1 MVTLPLNNKEISIA
15 ILSKKESIAV
25 MDVVTSLRK
34 DLERKKFKVY
44 SDETSMQDSAN
55 WSKVIDDVKK
65 MNPDYIVSV
74 GGDGTLLWVIRS
86 MDDETPVL
94 AVNVGGRGILSEIS
108 PNNIKESIKKLR
120 ENQYLIDS
128 RNRISVSVNGK
139 TLPPALNEVYV
150 NRISQTRT
158 STYTMTIGGYKV
170 KQRMDG
176 LMVSTS
182 TGSTGHSLSFGGP
195 YIHPDSN
202 AFLVLMVGSIDRLP
216 PIVLP
221 TKPIE
226 VISDHDSSIT
236 VDGQEEILVKASEQI
251 VITKHN
257 RNARF
262 IRFENTGFQQLEKI
276 FL

>member
-1 MVTLPLNNKEISIA
+1 LVTLPLTHKEISIA
-15 ILSKKESIAV
+15 ILSRKESITV

-34 DLERKKFKVY
+34 DLESKEFKVY
-44 SDETSMQDSAN
+44 SDETSMKDYAN
-55 WSKVIDDVKK
+55 WSKVIEDVKK
-65 MNPDYIVSV
+65 MSPDYIVSV
-74 GGDGTLLWVIRS
+74 GGDGTLLWVLRS

-94 AVNVGGRGILSEIS
+94 ALNVGGRGILSEIS
-108 PNNIKESIKKLR
+108 PNNIGKSIKQLR
-120 ENQYLIDS
+120 EKQYRIDS

-150 NRISQTRT
+150 NRVSQTRT

-195 YIHPDSN
+195 YIHPDS
-202 AFLVLMVGSIDRLP
+202 AVFLVLMVGSIDRLP

-257 RNARF
+257 RDARF
-262 IRFENTGFQQLEKI
+262 VRFENKGFQQLEKI

>member
-1 MVTLPLNNKEISIA
+1 MVTLPLTHKEISIA
-15 ILSKKESIAV
+15 ILSKKESITV

-44 SDETSMQDSAN
+44 SDETSIQDSAN

-195 YIHPDSN
+195 YIHPDS
-202 AFLVLMVGSIDRLP
+202 AVFLVLMVGSIDRLP

-257 RNARF
+257 RDARF
-262 IRFENTGFQQLEKI
+262 VRFENKGFQQLEKI

>member
-1 MVTLPLNNKEISIA
+1 MVTLPLTHKEISIA
-15 ILSKKESIAV
+15 ILSRKESITV

-34 DLERKKFKVY
+34 DLESKEFKVY
-44 SDETSMQDSAN
+44 SDETSMKDYAN
-55 WSKVIDDVKK
+55 WSKVIEDVKK
-65 MNPDYIVSV
+65 MSPDYIVSV
-74 GGDGTLLWVIRS
+74 GGDGTLLWVLRS

-94 AVNVGGRGILSEIS
+94 ALNVGGRGILSEIS
-108 PNNIKESIKKLR
+108 PNNIGKSIKQLR
-120 ENQYLIDS
+120 EKQYRIDS

-150 NRISQTRT
+150 NRVSQTRT

-195 YIHPDSN
+195 YIHPDS
-202 AFLVLMVGSIDRLP
+202 AVFLVLMVGSIDRLP

-257 RNARF
+257 RDARF
-262 IRFENTGFQQLEKI
+262 VRFENKGFQQLEKI

>member
-1 MVTLPLNNKEISIA
+1 MIHKEISIA
-15 ILSKKESIAV
+15 ILSRKESITV

-34 DLERKKFKVY
+34 DLESKEFKVY
-44 SDETSMQDSAN
+44 SDETSMKDYAN
-55 WSKVIDDVKK
+55 WSKVIEDVKK
-65 MNPDYIVSV
+65 MSPDYIVSV
-74 GGDGTLLWVIRS
+74 GGDGTLLWVFRS

-94 AVNVGGRGILSEIS
+94 ALNVGGRGILSEIS
-108 PNNIKESIKKLR
+108 PNNIGKSIKQLQEK
-120 ENQYLIDS
+120 QYLIDS

-195 YIHPDSN
+195 YIHPDS
-202 AFLVLMVGSIDRLP
+202 AVFLVLMVGSIDRLP

-226 VISDHDSSIT
+226 VISDHDSSVT

-257 RNARF
+257 RDARF
-262 IRFENTGFQQLEKI
+262 VRFENKGFQQLEKI

>member
-1 MVTLPLNNKEISIA
+1 MVTLPLTHKEISIA
-15 ILSKKESIAV
+15 ILSRKESITV

-34 DLERKKFKVY
+34 DLESKEFKVY
-44 SDETSMQDSAN
+44 SDETSMKDYAN
-55 WSKVIDDVKK
+55 WSKVIEDVKK
-65 MNPDYIVSV
+65 MSPDYIVSV
-74 GGDGTLLWVIRS
+74 GGDGTLLWVLRS

-94 AVNVGGRGILSEIS
+94 ALNVGGRGILSEIS
-108 PNNIKESIKKLR
+108 PNNIGKSIKQLR
-120 ENQYLIDS
+120 EKQYLIDS

-150 NRISQTRT
+150 NRVSQTRT

-195 YIHPDSN
+195 YIHPNSTV
-202 AFLVLMVGSIDRLP
+202 FLVLMVGSIDRLP

-226 VISDHDSSIT
+226 IISDHDSSVT

-257 RNARF
+257 RDARF
-262 IRFENTGFQQLEKI
+262 VRFENKGFQQLEKI

>member
-1 MVTLPLNNKEISIA
+1 MIHKEISIA
-15 ILSKKESIAV
+15 ILSRKESITV

-34 DLERKKFKVY
+34 DLESKEFKVY
-44 SDETSMQDSAN
+44 SDETSMKDYAN
-55 WSKVIDDVKK
+55 WSKVIEDVKK
-65 MNPDYIVSV
+65 MSPDYIVSV

-226 VISDHDSSIT
+226 VISDHDSSVT

>member
-1 MVTLPLNNKEISIA
+1 MTHKEISIA
-15 ILSKKESIAV
+15 ILSRKESITV

-34 DLERKKFKVY
+34 DLESKEFKVY
-44 SDETSMQDSAN
+44 SDETSMKDYAN
-55 WSKVIDDVKK
+55 WSKVIEDVKK
-65 MNPDYIVSV
+65 MSPDYIVSV
-74 GGDGTLLWVIRS
+74 GGDGTLLWVLRS

-94 AVNVGGRGILSEIS
+94 ALNVGGRGILSEIS
-108 PNNIKESIKKLR
+108 PNNIGKSIKQLR
-120 ENQYLIDS
+120 EKQYRIDS

-150 NRISQTRT
+150 NRVSQTRT

-195 YIHPDSN
+195 YIHPNSTV
-202 AFLVLMVGSIDRLP
+202 FLVLMVGSIDRLP

-226 VISDHDSSIT
+226 IISDHDSSVT

-257 RNARF
+257 RDARF
-262 IRFENTGFQQLEKI
+262 VRFENKGFQQLEKI

>member
-1 MVTLPLNNKEISIA
+1 MVTLPLTHKEISIA
-15 ILSKKESIAV
+15 ILSRKESITV

-34 DLERKKFKVY
+34 DLESKEFKVY
-44 SDETSMQDSAN
+44 SDETSMKDYAN
-55 WSKVIDDVKK
+55 WSKVIEDVKK
-65 MNPDYIVSV
+65 MSPDYIVSV
-74 GGDGTLLWVIRS
+74 GGDGTLLWVLRS

-94 AVNVGGRGILSEIS
+94 ALNVGGRGILSEIS
-108 PNNIKESIKKLR
+108 PNNIGKSIKQLR
-120 ENQYLIDS
+120 EKQYRIDS

-195 YIHPDSN
+195 YIHPDS
-202 AFLVLMVGSIDRLP
+202 AVFLVLMVGSIDRLP

-226 VISDHDSSIT
+226 VISDHDSSVT

-257 RNARF
+257 RDARF
-262 IRFENTGFQQLEKI
+262 VRFENKGFQQLEKI

>member
-1 MVTLPLNNKEISIA
+1 MVTLPLTHKEISIA
-15 ILSKKESIAV
+15 ILSKKESITV

-44 SDETSMQDSAN
+44 SDETSIQDSAN

-195 YIHPDSN
+195 YIHPNSTV
-202 AFLVLMVGSIDRLP
+202 FLVLMVGSIDRLP

-226 VISDHDSSIT
+226 IISDHDSSVT

-257 RNARF
+257 RDARF
-262 IRFENTGFQQLEKI
+262 VRFENKGFQQLEKI

>member
-150 NRISQTRT
+150 NRVSQTRT

-195 YIHPDSN
+195 YIHPDS
-202 AFLVLMVGSIDRLP
+202 AVFLVLMVGSIDRLP

>member
-1 MVTLPLNNKEISIA
+1 MVTLPLTHKEISIA
-15 ILSKKESIAV
+15 ILSRKESITV

-34 DLERKKFKVY
+34 DLESKEFKVY
-44 SDETSMQDSAN
+44 SDETSMKDYAN
-55 WSKVIDDVKK
+55 WSKVIEDVKK
-65 MNPDYIVSV
+65 MSPDYIVSV
-74 GGDGTLLWVIRS
+74 GGDGTLLWVLRS

-94 AVNVGGRGILSEIS
+94 ALNVGGRGILSEIS
-108 PNNIKESIKKLR
+108 PNNIGKSIKQLR
-120 ENQYLIDS
+120 EKQYRIDS

-150 NRISQTRT
+150 NRVSQTRT
-158 STYTMTIGGYKV
+158 STYIMTIGGYKV

-195 YIHPDSN
+195 YIHPNSTV
-202 AFLVLMVGSIDRLP
+202 FLVLMVGSIDRLP

-226 VISDHDSSIT
+226 VISDHDSSVT

-257 RNARF
+257 RDARF
-262 IRFENTGFQQLEKI
+262 VRFENKGFQQLEKI

>member
-1 MVTLPLNNKEISIA
+1 MVTLPLTHKEISIA
-15 ILSKKESIAV
+15 ILSRKESITV

-55 WSKVIDDVKK
+55 WSKVIEDVKK
-65 MNPDYIVSV
+65 MSPDYIVSV
-74 GGDGTLLWVIRS
+74 GGDGTLLWVLRS

-94 AVNVGGRGILSEIS
+94 ALNVGGRGILSEIS
-108 PNNIKESIKKLR
+108 PNNIGKSIKQLR
-120 ENQYLIDS
+120 EKQYRIDS

-150 NRISQTRT
+150 NRVSQTRT

-195 YIHPDSN
+195 YIHPDS
-202 AFLVLMVGSIDRLP
+202 AVFLVLMVGSIDRLP

-257 RNARF
+257 RDARF
-262 IRFENTGFQQLEKI
+262 VRFENKGFQQLEKI

>member
-1 MVTLPLNNKEISIA
+1 MVTLPLTHKEISIA
-15 ILSKKESIAV
+15 ILSRKESITV

-34 DLERKKFKVY
+34 DLESKEFKVY
-44 SDETSMQDSAN
+44 SDETSMNDSTN
-55 WSKVIDDVKK
+55 WPKVIADVKK

-74 GGDGTLLWVIRS
+74 GGDGTLLWVLRS

-94 AVNVGGRGILSEIS
+94 ALNVGGRGILSEIS
-108 PNNIKESIKKLR
+108 PNNIGKSIKQLR
-120 ENQYLIDS
+120 EKQYRIDS

-150 NRISQTRT
+150 NRVSQTRT

-195 YIHPDSN
+195 YIHPDS
-202 AFLVLMVGSIDRLP
+202 AVFLVLMVGSIDRLP

-226 VISDHDSSIT
+226 VISDHDSSVT

-257 RNARF
+257 RDARF
-262 IRFENTGFQQLEKI
+262 VRFENKGFQQLEKI

>member
-195 YIHPDSN
+195 YIHPNSTV
-202 AFLVLMVGSIDRLP
+202 FLVLMVGSIDRLP

-226 VISDHDSSIT
+226 VISDHDSSVT

-257 RNARF
+257 RDARF
-262 IRFENTGFQQLEKI
+262 VRFENKGFQQLEKI

>member
-15 ILSKKESIAV
+15 ILSRKESITV

-34 DLERKKFKVY
+34 DLESKEFKVY
-44 SDETSMQDSAN
+44 SDETSMKDYAN
-55 WSKVIDDVKK
+55 WSKVIEDVKK
-65 MNPDYIVSV
+65 MSPDYIVSV
-74 GGDGTLLWVIRS
+74 GGDGTLLWVLRS

-94 AVNVGGRGILSEIS
+94 ALNVGGRGILSEIS
-108 PNNIKESIKKLR
+108 PNNIGKSIKQLR
-120 ENQYLIDS
+120 EKQYRIDS

-150 NRISQTRT
+150 NRVSQTRT

-195 YIHPDSN
+195 YIHPDS
-202 AFLVLMVGSIDRLP
+202 AVFLVLMVGSIDRLP

-226 VISDHDSSIT
+226 IISDHDSSVT

>member
-55 WSKVIDDVKK
+55 WSKVIEDVKK

-195 YIHPDSN
+195 YIHPNSTV
-202 AFLVLMVGSIDRLP
+202 FLVLMVGSIDRLP